1 MRFKITVNLYRF
13 CNYRSEVPKFL
24 KSQNKIILNKLKMK
38 FIVILSWIVYMC
50 QSFEAIL
57 AREFVSKLWIIFE
70 KKCLFKFSNIIKGEE
85 AICKMKLNEGDC
97 NEKISRWYFNQDK
110 QSCLEFNY
118 SGCNGNFN
126 NFGTKA
132 ECEKNCMTGRKY

>member
-1 MRFKITVNLYRF
+1 
-13 CNYRSEVPKFL
+13 
-24 KSQNKIILNKLKMK
+24 MK

-50 QSFEAIL
+50 QSFAAIS
-57 AREFVSKLWIIFE
+57 AREFVSKLWKIFE
-70 KKCLFKFSNIIKGEE
+70 KKFYLNFLTLKGEE
-85 AICKMKLNEGDC
+85 AICRMKLNEGDC

-110 QSCLEFNY
+110 QSCVEFNY

-126 NFGTKA
+126 NFGSIE